1 MSIQTLKQ
9 KTINKYST
17 ATKRSGIPTNEYWI
31 YQGPYGRK
39 GSLSS
44 SIFLNSILGPDGKTG
59 LPNTALNAGFS
70 LNGVYR
76 NIGAVGTGM
85 KFSQSHTPFRGVHPK
100 GWGGSGGRYP
110 SGPDNVVLN
119 INPVLTGVA
128 SGTSWVKPS
137 VLSTKGMIARR
148 FRWINSGQYPNYWVQ
163 PEYTGNQTDTAS
175 QWLYVQNK
183 SAANDC
189 WFDVNTPELY
199 VDYIKNCG
207 STGCQTTPAR
217 GYTMSIMQSNAPY
230 TKTLH
235 QPRDASDYTKRVQ
248 RRCQNPVGFQKPFPY
263 KVQTGTGVLTGGT
276 SVNNIASSCNTS
288 NTYTVPPPWYTE
300 AEVLPNGQV
309 TSLKDQLRALQKAV
323 KKISPVVQAQVYEQ
337 LYLNGN

>member
-44 SIFLNSILGPDGKTG
+44 TIFLNSILGPDGQTG
-59 LPNTALNAGFS
+59 LPFTASNAGFS

-76 NIGAVGTGM
+76 NVGPVGEGM
-85 KFSQSHTPFRGVHPK
+85 KFSQSSTPFRGVYPM
-100 GWGGSGGRYP
+100 GNGGSGGRYP

-119 INPVLTGVA
+119 INPVSTKVA
-128 SGTSWVKPS
+128 TGTSWVKPS
-137 VLSTKGMIARR
+137 VLSTKGMLARR

-163 PEYTGNQTDTAS
+163 PIYTGNQTDTAS

-183 SAANDC
+183 AAANDC
-189 WFDVNTPELY
+189 WMDVNNVQLY
-199 VDYIKNCG
+199 VDYQKTCG

-217 GYTMSIMQSNAPY
+217 GYTMGIMQANAAY
-230 TKTLH
+230 TKTLY
-235 QPRDASDYTKRVQ
+235 QPRDASQYTQRVQ
-248 RRCQNPVGFQKPFPY
+248 RQCQNPVGYQKPFPY
-263 KVQTGTGVLTGGT
+263 RVQTGTGVLTGGT
-276 SVNNIASSCNTS
+276 SVNNVASSCNNSETFL
-288 NTYTVPPPWYTE
+288 VPPPWYTE
-300 AEVLPNGQV
+300 AEVLPNGRV
-309 TSLKDQLRALQKAV
+309 TSLKDQLRALNIAV
-323 KKISPVVQAQVYEQ
+323 KKISPQLQAQVYNQ
-337 LYLNGN
+337 IVLNGN